1 MDHSKSNSEE
11 TICSCNHLTQ
21 FAVLVDFSGST
32 KVVFLLLLLSLS
44 LLLLLLLLLL
54 LSSSLFLPCFQTRNG
69 SVWSIKVLP
78 SFSFVFDAAFRE
90 RRSCSGDH
98 HIRRVKPIHHRNTFD
113 NNLIF
118 FPHVSTVIKRSAE
131 NILKYRRRCIEK
143 SGQCN
148 FRNTPSPPAKK

>member
-1 MDHSKSNSEE
+1 MDHSRSNSEE
-11 TICSCNHLTQ
+11 TICSCNHLTH
-21 FAVLVDFSGST
+21 FAVLVDFSGSR
-32 KVVFLLLLLSLS
+32 KVV
-44 LLLLLLLLLL
+44 LLLLLLLLLVLLL
-54 LSSSLFLPCFQTRNG
+54 LSSSPSLFLPCFQTRNG

-131 NILKYRRRCIEK
+131 NIPKYRGRCI
-143 SGQCN
+143 
-148 FRNTPSPPAKK
+148 

>member
-11 TICSCNHLTQ
+11 TICSCNHLTH

-32 KVVFLLLLLSLS
+32 KVVLLLLLLLLLS

-54 LSSSLFLPCFQTRNG
+54 LSSPSFFLPCFQTRSG
-69 SVWSIKVLP
+69 SVWSIKVLS
-78 SFSFVFDAAFRE
+78 SFSFVFHAAFRE

-98 HIRRVKPIHHRNTFD
+98 HLCRVKPIHHRNTFD

-131 NILKYRRRCIEK
+131 NIPKYRGRCIE
-143 SGQCN
+143 
-148 FRNTPSPPAKK
+148 

>member
-11 TICSCNHLTQ
+11 TICSCNHLTH

-32 KVVFLLLLLSLS
+32 KVVLLLLVLLLVLLLLLVS
-44 LLLLLLLLLL
+44 LLLLLLLLLSLL
-54 LSSSLFLPCFQTRNG
+54 LSSPSLSLPCFQTRNG

-98 HIRRVKPIHHRNTFD
+98 HLRKVKPIHHRNTFD

-118 FPHVSTVIKRSAE
+118 FPHVSTVIKRSVE
-131 NILKYRRRCIEK
+131 NILKYRGRCIE
-143 SGQCN
+143 
-148 FRNTPSPPAKK
+148 

>member
-11 TICSCNHLTQ
+11 TICSCNHLTH

-32 KVVFLLLLLSLS
+32 KVV
-44 LLLLLLLLLL
+44 LLLLLLL
-54 LSSSLFLPCFQTRNG
+54 LSLFLLLLLLLLSLFLPCIQTRNG

-78 SFSFVFDAAFRE
+78 PFSFVFDAAFRE

-98 HIRRVKPIHHRNTFD
+98 HIRRVKPIHHRDTFD

-131 NILKYRRRCIEK
+131 NILKYRGRCIE
-143 SGQCN
+143 
-148 FRNTPSPPAKK
+148 

>member
-1 MDHSKSNSEE
+1 MDQSKSNSGE
-11 TICSCNHLTQ
+11 TICSCNHLTH

-32 KVVFLLLLLSLS
+32 KVVLLLLLLLLS
-44 LLLLLLLLLL
+44 LLLLLLL
-54 LSSSLFLPCFQTRNG
+54 FLPCIQTRSG
-69 SVWSIKVLP
+69 SMWSIKVLP
-78 SFSFVFDAAFRE
+78 PFSFVFDAAFRE

-131 NILKYRRRCIEK
+131 NILKYRGRCIE
-143 SGQCN
+143 
-148 FRNTPSPPAKK
+148 

>member
-11 TICSCNHLTQ
+11 TICSCNHLTH

-32 KVVFLLLLLSLS
+32 KVV

-54 LSSSLFLPCFQTRNG
+54 LSSPSLFLPCFQTRNG

-131 NILKYRRRCIEK
+131 NILKYRGRCIE
-143 SGQCN
+143 
-148 FRNTPSPPAKK
+148 

>member
-11 TICSCNHLTQ
+11 TICSCNHLTH

-32 KVVFLLLLLSLS
+32 KVVFLLLLLLLLILLFLIS
-44 LLLLLLLLLL
+44 LLLLLLLL
-54 LSSSLFLPCFQTRNG
+54 STSLFLPCFQTRNG

-118 FPHVSTVIKRSAE
+118 FPHVSFVIKRSAE
-131 NILKYRRRCIEK
+131 NILKYRGRCIE
-143 SGQCN
+143 
-148 FRNTPSPPAKK
+148 

>member
-11 TICSCNHLTQ
+11 TICSCNHLTH

-32 KVVFLLLLLSLS
+32 KVVLLLLLLLLS

-54 LSSSLFLPCFQTRNG
+54 LSLFLPCIQTRNG

-78 SFSFVFDAAFRE
+78 PFSFVFDAAFRE

-98 HIRRVKPIHHRNTFD
+98 HLRRVKPIHHRDTFD

-131 NILKYRRRCIEK
+131 NIPKYRGRCI
-143 SGQCN
+143 
-148 FRNTPSPPAKK
+148 